1 MKISIKQIS
10 YLAIVFFFSVALNPE
25 WSANPILWWG
35 SFFSVVLFI
44 SASNHFKI
52 SLKTNLFKTWLI
64 AFGAICLISVIYALN
79 RSFSID
85 IIKTLVVLFILL
97 FLIDDQI
104 RSKEELE
111 KYMTL
116 FIVALYIMMI
126 YVIFNLDLNSFQL
139 AQHGEATTGLWNG
152 NDIGMKCALYII
164 LILYFLS
171 NNRKVLG
178 RIFLLLSLPIPFVL
192 LYYTASRKAILMVVL
207 GISLFYYLKHPNKKI
222 RNLIVICL
230 GLYLVYNLMMNN
242 KDLYNAIGWRIE
254 GAIGLL
260 NKRGQADSSALLR
273 AKYIDVGI
281 SAWKQAPIL
290 GYGIDNFRIINLHTT
305 GHLTY
310 SHNNFIELLV
320 GVGGIGFLIYYSY
333 YIKLLFVYIKMY
345 FKHNTTQILNVT
357 AICFIL
363 MFAMQFAVV
372 SYYAIEQG
380 LIILFM
386 SKAIKLNKGFNF

>member
-10 YLAIVFFFSVALNPE
+10 YLAIVLFFSVALNPE
-25 WSANPILWWG
+25 WSANPILWWS
-35 SFFSVVLFI
+35 SFFSVVLLI
-44 SASNHFKI
+44 SASNHFRI

-64 AFGAICLISVIYALN
+64 AFGGICLISVTYALN

-85 IIKTLVVLFILL
+85 TIKTLVVLFISL

-104 RSKEELE
+104 RTKEELE
-111 KYMTL
+111 KYMKL
-116 FIVALYIMMI
+116 FLISLFIMMI

-171 NNRKVLG
+171 NNRKFIKRL
-178 RIFLLLSLPIPFVL
+178 FLLISLSIPLIL

-207 GISLFYYLKHPNKKI
+207 GFSLFYYLRNPNKKI

-230 GLYLVYNLMMNN
+230 GLYLVYNVMMNN

-254 GAIGLL
+254 GALGLL
-260 NKRGQADSSALLR
+260 NKSGQADSSALLR
-273 AKYIDVGI
+273 AKYIEVGI
-281 SAWKQAPIL
+281 NAWKQAPIL
-290 GYGIDNFRIINLHTT
+290 GYGIDNFRIINLHAT

-310 SHNNFIELLV
+310 SHNNFTELLV

-333 YIKLLFVYIKMY
+333 YIKLLFDYIKIY
-345 FKHNTTQILNVT
+345 FKHHTTQILNVT

-363 MFAMQFAVV
+363 MFVMHFAVV

-386 SKAIKLNKGFNF
+386 SKAIKLNKNFDF

>member
-1 MKISIKQIS
+1 MVEQ
-10 YLAIVFFFSVALNPE
+10 FFC
-25 WSANPILWWG
+25 
-35 SFFSVVLFI
+35 VVLLI
-44 SASNHFKI
+44 SASNHFRI
-52 SLKTNLFKTWLI
+52 SLKTNIFKTWLI
-64 AFGAICLISVIYALN
+64 AFGGICLISVTYALN

-85 IIKTLVVLFILL
+85 IIKTLVVLFISL

-104 RSKEELE
+104 KSKEELE
-111 KYMTL
+111 KYIKL
-116 FIVALYIMMI
+116 FLISLFIMMI
-126 YVIFNLDLNSFQL
+126 YVTLNLDLNSFQL
-139 AQHGEATTGLWNG
+139 AQHGEAATGLWNG

-164 LILYFLS
+164 FILYFLS
-171 NNRKVLG
+171 NNRKVIISL
-178 RIFLLLSLPIPFVL
+178 FLLISLSIPLVL
-192 LYYTASRKAILMVVL
+192 LYYTASRKAVLMVVL

-230 GLYLVYNLMMNN
+230 GLYIVYNLMMNN
-242 KDLYNAIGWRIE
+242 KQLYDAIGWRIE

-260 NKRGQADSSALLR
+260 NKNGQADSSALLR

-281 SAWKQAPIL
+281 NAWKQAPVL
-290 GYGIDNFRIINLHTT
+290 GYGIDNFRLINLHAT

-320 GVGGIGFLIYYSY
+320 GVGGIGFLFYYSY
-333 YIKLLFVYIKMY
+333 YIKLLFDYLKMH
-345 FKHNTTQILNVT
+345 FCHNTTQILNVT

-380 LIILFM
+380 LIILFL
-386 SKAIKLNKGFNF
+386 SKAIQF